1 MLTKVCKK
9 CGKFIPY
16 PFVYCDDCQKVV
28 DAQRAK
34 RKEEA
39 KRKAQKNYNKKRN
52 PKYTRFYNSIQW
64 RTLSM
69 KYTQDKGYRC
79 EECGAI
85 ASEVHHIVPIQT
97 DEGWERRLD
106 YNNLEC
112 LCVRCHNKKHYRFV
126 KKKHKKGM
134 KL

>member
-1 MLTKVCKK
+1 
-9 CGKFIPY
+9 
-16 PFVYCDDCQKVV
+16 
-28 DAQRAK
+28 
-34 RKEEA
+34 
-39 KRKAQKNYNKKRN
+39 
-52 PKYTRFYNSIQW
+52 
-64 RTLSM
+64 M

-112 LCVRCHNKKHYRFV
+112 VCVYCHNKKHGRFI
-126 KKKHKKGM
+126 KKKRKNK
-134 KL
+134 

>member
-16 PFVYCDDCQKVV
+16 PFVYCNDCQKVV
-28 DAQRAK
+28 DEQRAK

-112 LCVRCHNKKHYRFV
+112 VCVDRKSV
-126 KKKHKKGM
+126 V
-134 KL
+134 

>member
-16 PFVYCDDCQKVV
+16 PLVYCNDCQS
-28 DAQRAK
+28 AINEQREK

-39 KRKAQKNYNKKRN
+39 NKKAQKNYNKKRN
-52 PKYTRFYNSIQW
+52 PKYIRFYNSSQW
-64 RTLSM
+64 RMLSM
-69 KYTQDKGYRC
+69 KYTQDNQYRC

-85 ASEVHHIVPIQT
+85 ATEVHHIVPIQT
-97 DEGWERRLD
+97 NEGWERRLD

-112 LCVRCHNKKHYRFV
+112 LCVRCHNKKHGKFI
-126 KKKHKKGM
+126 KKKDKKR
-134 KL
+134 